1 MRIAVLGIGHPECGL
16 PVIGALATYFGERP
30 LELRLYDPDPELLDL
45 YDRLA
50 RLAFKV
56 TRSTHQLL
64 ANEDPTEALEDA
76 SRVVLQISSR
86 SARAFVKQNGPK
98 HRTIDD
104 PVQFTIGELL
114 AAVPLEARVLS
125 LQCEPLE
132 YPIGVFQVDG
142 WPPRIEKALIPGV
155 LHQIHRYLLDDEPL
169 FDVFRDG
176 EAAPLKGWLENP
188 LAARFVS
195 KVARP

>member
-1 MRIAVLGIGHPECGL
+1 MRLAILGIGHPECGL

-64 ANEDPTEALEDA
+64 ATEDPAEALEDA
-76 SRVVLQISSR
+76 SRVVLQISNR

-98 HRTIDD
+98 HREVGD
-104 PVQFTIGELL
+104 PIQFTVNELL

-125 LQCEPLE
+125 LQSEPLD
-132 YPIGVFQVDG
+132 YPIGVFQLDG
-142 WPPRIEKALIPGV
+142 WPPRIEPALIPGV
-155 LHQIHRYLLDDEPL
+155 LHQTHRYLLDDEPL

-188 LAARFVS
+188 LAARFVN
-195 KVARP
+195 KVSR